1 MWNREDWYSVTDA
14 SEKLA
19 DSIFRVHIQDSDNY
33 ILIYIVQGWKAWL
46 FTNTAVRISR
56 YTSPEVLCYC
66 H

>member
-33 ILIYIVQGWKAWL
+33 ILIYIVQG
-46 FTNTAVRISR
+46 
-56 YTSPEVLCYC
+56 
-66 H
+66 